1 MSQEPIN
8 IAGVC
13 AFPNPNGVR
22 DMRFVDCN
30 SNTLLR
36 MPHHRRLTMTNPDGT
51 QKKQHSLLISGFHLP
66 ELRLLGAVTS
76 RVRV

>member
-22 DMRFVDCN
+22 D
-30 SNTLLR
+30 
-36 MPHHRRLTMTNPDGT
+36 T
-51 QKKQHSLLISGFHLP
+51 QSKSAIG
-66 ELRLLGAVTS
+66 
-76 RVRV
+76 